1 MRKPIWANGTKHAE
15 ISWSPHT
22 FSLMDL
28 WNIFAYLEFS
38 QLYDKNVA

>member
-15 ISWSPHT
+15 ISPHT